1 MAGIVFL
8 MSATFSIQLALE
20 GKLHGTLLGIAWGS
34 AASCLAYLLFIRPKV
49 TFFDEGVAI
58 TNPFVEVTVG
68 WQMVEE
74 IESRYCMSILVGEKH
89 IYAWAAPAPGRYHA
103 RNIHGSEL
111 KGMKI
116 GSDQMIQPGQSP
128 RTHSGVASHL
138 AQLRL
143 DRFRSAANSL
153 GCESGVKYNLTGAI
167 VLTGSLAAILFL
179 NFIHF

>member
-8 MSATFSIQLALE
+8 MSAIFTIQLALE
-20 GKLHGTLLGIAWGS
+20 GQFHGTLLGAAWS
-34 AASCLAYLLFIRPKV
+34 CAASFLAYLLFIRPKV
-49 TFFDEGVAI
+49 TLFDEGVTI
-58 TNPFVEVTVG
+58 TNPFVEVVVG
-68 WQMVEE
+68 WQKVEE

-143 DRFRSAANSL
+143 DRFRSAPTSL
-153 GCESGVKYNLTGAI
+153 GCESGIKYNLTGVI
-167 VLTGSLAAILFL
+167 VLAGSLASILLL